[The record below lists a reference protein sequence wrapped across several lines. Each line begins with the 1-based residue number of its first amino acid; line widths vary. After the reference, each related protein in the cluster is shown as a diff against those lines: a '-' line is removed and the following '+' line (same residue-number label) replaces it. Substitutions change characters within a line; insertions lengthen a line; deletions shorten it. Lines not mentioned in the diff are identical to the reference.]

1 MPFPYTWLLHK
12 IKKRRKRE
20 KKGCAGEMKQ
30 VMNTLKRTDAERRI
44 PVLKLEIDYELAT
57 LFDALKAKD
66 QKQINESKRKLER
79 LRLELVR
86 LEA

>member
-1 MPFPYTWLLHK
+1 
-12 IKKRRKRE
+12 
-20 KKGCAGEMKQ
+20 MKQ

-44 PVLKLEIDYELAT
+44 PVLKLEIDYELVT
-57 LFDALKAKD
+57 LFDALKSKD
-66 QKQINESKRKLER
+66 QKQINDSKRKLER

>member
-1 MPFPYTWLLHK
+1 
-12 IKKRRKRE
+12 
-20 KKGCAGEMKQ
+20 MKQ

-57 LFDALKAKD
+57 LFDALKLKD
-66 QKQINESKRKLER
+66 QKQINDSKRKLEK

>member
-1 MPFPYTWLLHK
+1 
-12 IKKRRKRE
+12 
-20 KKGCAGEMKQ
+20 MKQ

-66 QKQINESKRKLER
+66 QKQINDSKRKLER

>member
-1 MPFPYTWLLHK
+1 VPFHYTSIIHK
-12 IKKRRKRE
+12 IKKTRIRK

-57 LFDALKAKD
+57 LFDALKSKD
-66 QKQINESKRKLER
+66 QKQINDSKRKLER

>member
-1 MPFPYTWLLHK
+1 
-12 IKKRRKRE
+12 
-20 KKGCAGEMKQ
+20 MKQ

-57 LFDALKAKD
+57 LFDALKLKD

>member
-1 MPFPYTWLLHK
+1 
-12 IKKRRKRE
+12 
-20 KKGCAGEMKQ
+20 MKQ

-57 LFDALKAKD
+57 LFDALKLKD
-66 QKQINESKRKLER
+66 QKQINDSKRKLER

>member
-1 MPFPYTWLLHK
+1 VPFHYTSVIHK
-12 IKKRRKRE
+12 INKRIKRE
-20 KKGCAGEMKQ
+20 KKGCAGDMKQ

-44 PVLKLEIDYELAT
+44 PVLRLEIDYELAT
-57 LFDALKAKD
+57 LFDALKSKD

>member
-1 MPFPYTWLLHK
+1 
-12 IKKRRKRE
+12 
-20 KKGCAGEMKQ
+20 MKQ
-30 VMNTLKRTDAERRI
+30 VINTLKRTDAERRI
-44 PVLKLEIDYELAT
+44 PVLKMEIDYELST

-66 QKQINESKRKLER
+66 QKQINECKRKLER